1 MYKNILYGL
10 LLTIIIVFLSFFYLI
25 TRNIPE
31 NFCQIFHL
39 LDKKYIILSLLFL
52 FFFHTFDN
60 LRVFVISR
68 ALGLK
73 YSFFYGYVVSFVS
86 TFGATVTPAHIGG
99 EFLPLYTL
107 KRIGGNF
114 HEIMSI
120 ITLKGFSGLFFYIFF
135 FPFTLHVLINNPK
148 EAKDLLILISIIIL
162 ISLLIY
168 IIWVILFKKKESIFT
183 KEQLIKIKYTIF
195 RYLILCKNFFKNKKR
210 YFFLALILSLLMYF
224 SYIFIGIFLVK
235 AFNNNSSMKTLFLD
249 QLPLIYAIFIS
260 PTPGG
265 SGVGELGA
273 IPIFDNFISQEWVG
287 IFAIFWR
294 IVTQYLGA
302 FIGGIIFLI
311 LTWKDIANNKNV
323 KLS

>member
-10 LLTIIIVFLSFFYLI
+10 LLTIFIIFLSFFYLI
-25 TRNIPE
+25 SKNIPE
-31 NFCQIFHL
+31 NFYQIFHI
-39 LDKKYIILSLLFL
+39 LDKKYILLSLMFL

-86 TFGATVTPAHIGG
+86 TFGATVTPAHLGG

-107 KRIGGNF
+107 KRIGGDF

-120 ITLKGFSGLFFYIFF
+120 ITLKGFSGLFFYIIF
-135 FPFTLHVLINNPK
+135 FPFTIHVLINNPK
-148 EAKDLLILISIIIL
+148 ETKDLLVLLGVILL
-162 ISLLIY
+162 ISLLVY
-168 IIWVILFKKKESIFT
+168 ILWTIVFKKRESIFT
-183 KEQLIKIKYTIF
+183 KEQLIKIKYTVF
-195 RYLILCKNFFKNKKR
+195 RYLILCKNFLKTKKK
-210 YFFLALILSLLMYF
+210 YFFLSLILSLLMYF
-224 SYIFIGIFLVK
+224 SYICIGIFLVK
-235 AFNNNSSMKTLFLD
+235 AFNSSGSVKDLFLD
-249 QLPLIYAIFIS
+249 QLPLIYAIFMS

-273 IPIFDNFISQEWVG
+273 IPIFGSFVPKNWIG
-287 IFAIFWR
+287 IFAIMWR
-294 IVTQYLGA
+294 ILSQYLGA

-311 LTWKDIANNKNV
+311 LTWKDIKQAHQ
-323 KLS
+323 